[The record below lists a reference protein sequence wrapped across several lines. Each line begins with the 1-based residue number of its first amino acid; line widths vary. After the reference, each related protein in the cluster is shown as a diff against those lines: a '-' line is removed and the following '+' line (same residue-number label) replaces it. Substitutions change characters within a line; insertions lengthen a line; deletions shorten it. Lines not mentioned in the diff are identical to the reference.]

1 MLRIRTPQLGSGGTP
16 AAPKIS
22 VNVAGVWKQAT
33 VSVNVSGVWKQVT
46 VSVNVAGVW
55 KNP

>member
-1 MLRIRTPQLGSGGTP
+1 MLRIRTPQLGSGGT
-16 AAPKIS
+16 KIS
-22 VNVAGVWKQAT
+22 VNVSGVWKQAT

-46 VSVNVAGVW
+46 VSVNVGGVW

>member
-1 MLRIRTPQLGSGGTP
+1 MLRIRTPQLGSGTP
-16 AAPKIS
+16 ATQKIS

-33 VSVNVSGVWKQVT
+33 VSVNVSGVWKQAV

>member
-1 MLRIRTPQLGSGGTP
+1 MLRIRTPQLGGGTP

-22 VNVAGVWKQAT
+22 VNVAGAWKQA
-33 VSVNVSGVWKQVT
+33 T

-55 KNP
+55 KQVVVSVNVSGVWKNP